1 MGDDDNM
8 TKERLALIEPELRIR
23 LIFLDHDI
31 AVVDKPC
38 NLRSV
43 PGHLHPQPSSTHVDN
58 NDAGGV
64 TNHRKRPRADAAE
77 KDDDDDDDNDDV
89 TAKSSTAND
98 ERSRHTFRSS
108 GTTNRMTAQQVNN
121 EFSCLVQQ
129 ENRV

>member
-1 MGDDDNM
+1 MGDDDNK

-58 NDAGGV
+58 TDAGGV
-64 TNHRKRPRADAAE
+64 TNHRKRPLADAAE
-77 KDDDDDDDNDDV
+77 KDDDDDDM

-98 ERSRHTFRSS
+98 NRSRHTFRSS
-108 GTTNRMTAQQVNN
+108 GTTHRMTAQQVNN